1 MRETRAGVPADDAA
15 VHSRNPSTIRHAS
28 RAWRDV
34 VADYAKPETRR
45 GVIQL
50 LNTILPF
57 AALMAA
63 MLYGLEHGVWLIL
76 ALAVPAAGLLV
87 RMFAIQHDCGHGSF
101 FKSRW
106 ANDLLGRSL
115 GVLTLTPYDW
125 WRRSHATHHATSGNL
140 DRRGVGDIDTL
151 TVREYFARSVW
162 RRLSYRLYRHPLVL
176 FGVGPIYLFFIR
188 HRIPS
193 THPLRAP
200 RDWLS
205 VIGTN
210 AAIAALVTA
219 MALTVGLGPF
229 LLAFLP
235 VSAIGAAVGVWLFYV
250 QHQFEDTYWSDTQH
264 WSFRAAALE
273 GCSYYDLPR
282 VLHWFTGHIGLHHIH
297 HLSSRIPNYRLRAC
311 FERHTEFHAAK
322 RLTLWDSFRCARL
335 ALWDEDRRKL
345 VSFRDARATA

>member
-1 MRETRAGVPADDAA
+1 
-15 VHSRNPSTIRHAS
+15 
-28 RAWRDV
+28 
-34 VADYAKPETRR
+34 
-45 GVIQL
+45 
-50 LNTILPF
+50 
-57 AALMAA
+57 
-63 MLYGLEHGVWLIL
+63 
-76 ALAVPAAGLLV
+76 
-87 RMFAIQHDCGHGSF
+87 
-101 FKSRW
+101 
-106 ANDLLGRSL
+106 
-115 GVLTLTPYDW
+115 
-125 WRRSHATHHATSGNL
+125 
-140 DRRGVGDIDTL
+140 
-151 TVREYFARSVW
+151 
-162 RRLSYRLYRHPLVL
+162 
-176 FGVGPIYLFFIR
+176 
-188 HRIPS
+188 
-193 THPLRAP
+193 
-200 RDWLS
+200 

-264 WSFRAAALE
+264 WSFRAAAME

-311 FERHTEFHAAK
+311 YERHTEFHAAK